1 METQE
6 LRDCTP
12 ERLADLEKNLRRQ
25 IFDAKM
31 KNYTNQLDDTASLRR
46 IRLSYHSKSRLVSDS
61 TRDGGGSPRSL
72 AVYSRSD
79 TRTRLGS
86 PCWKMSTSKPDRSE
100 HPFWH
105 G

>member
-1 METQE
+1 MDTQE

-46 IRLSYHSKSRLVSDS
+46 MRRDLARIKTIMSEKLIADAAEEPVTTTDDGAAEAAEEKSD
-61 TRDGGGSPRSL
+61 D
-72 AVYSRSD
+72 
-79 TRTRLGS
+79 
-86 PCWKMSTSKPDRSE
+86 
-100 HPFWH
+100 
-105 G
+105 

>member
-46 IRLSYHSKSRLVSDS
+46 MRRDLARIKTIMSEKLIADAAVEEAKAAAAADAAEPVTSDDGAAEAAEEKSD
-61 TRDGGGSPRSL
+61 D
-72 AVYSRSD
+72 
-79 TRTRLGS
+79 
-86 PCWKMSTSKPDRSE
+86 
-100 HPFWH
+100 
-105 G
+105 